1 MPPDRR
7 HLPVI
12 SLMDRPTLGDYRI
25 EGIVGLGR
33 TGIVYLATDSRTGR
47 AVALKVLREDVSID
61 PIYRER
67 FRREGALLAAIRH
80 PHVIPI
86 YGMGELNGDLYIATR
101 LVSGT
106 LKNLIL
112 AGPID
117 LDLAIRIVTAVGEA
131 VDAAH
136 NAGVVHRDVKPA
148 NVLLDPGPKIYL
160 GDFGLA
166 RDPDGAA
173 LTLPGQVLGT
183 LDYMAPEHLEAEGV
197 GPPADIYAL
206 TCLMYEVLTGEVPFI
221 RGTDA
226 AVMYAHVMEEPPSV
240 SARRP
245 EVPAALDEVV
255 AAGMAKDPDDRP
267 LSARALLTDMLRAL
281 GRPVPARLVA
291 AG

>member
-1 MPPDRR
+1 
-7 HLPVI
+7 
-12 SLMDRPTLGDYRI
+12 MDRPELGDYRI
-25 EGIVGLGR
+25 EGIVGCGR

-67 FRREGALLAAIRH
+67 FRREGSLLAALRH
-80 PHVIPI
+80 PHIIPI
-86 YGMGELNGDLYIATR
+86 YGMGEIDGDLYIATR

-106 LKNLIL
+106 LKNVIL
-112 AGPID
+112 AGPLGVD
-117 LDLAIRIVTAVGEA
+117 VAMRIITAVGEA

-148 NVLLDPGPKIYL
+148 NVLLDPGPKVFL

-197 GPPADIYAL
+197 GAPADIYAL
-206 TCLMYEVLTGEVPFI
+206 TCLAVETLTGEVPFV
-221 RGTDA
+221 RATDA

-245 EVPAALDEVV
+245 DIPAALDDVI

-267 LSARALLTDMLRAL
+267 PTARALLTEMLRAL

>member
-1 MPPDRR
+1 M
-7 HLPVI
+7 
-12 SLMDRPTLGDYRI
+12 LGDYRI
-25 EGIVGLGR
+25 EGIVGVGR

-61 PIYRER
+61 PVYRER
-67 FRREGALLAAIRH
+67 FRREGAMLAALRH

-86 YGMGELNGDLYIATR
+86 YGMGEIDGDLYIATR
-101 LVSGT
+101 LVAGT
-106 LKNLIL
+106 LKNVIL
-112 AGPID
+112 AGRIE
-117 LDLAIRIVTAVGEA
+117 LDDALGIITAVAEA
-131 VDAAH
+131 VDVAH
-136 NAGVVHRDVKPA
+136 EAGIVHRDIKPA
-148 NVLLDPGPKIYL
+148 NVLLDPGPMVFL

-166 RDPDGAA
+166 RDPDAQR

-183 LDYMAPEHLEAEGV
+183 LDYMAPEHLDADGV
-197 GPPADIYAL
+197 GTPADIYAL
-206 TCLMYEVLTGEVPFI
+206 TCLVVETLTGKVPFI

-245 EVPAALDEVV
+245 ELPAALDEVI

-267 LSARALLTDMLRAL
+267 RTARALVTDMLRAL

>member
-1 MPPDRR
+1 
-7 HLPVI
+7 
-12 SLMDRPTLGDYRI
+12 MDRPTLGDYRI

-67 FRREGALLAAIRH
+67 FRREGALLAALRH

-86 YGMGELNGDLYIATR
+86 YGMGEIDGDLFIATR

-106 LKNLIL
+106 LKNVIL
-112 AGPID
+112 GDEIP
-117 LDLAIRIVTAVGEA
+117 LDFAVRVITAVSEA

-136 NAGVVHRDVKPA
+136 IAGIVHRDVKPA
-148 NVLLDPGPKIYL
+148 NVLLDPGPQVYL

-173 LTLPGQVLGT
+173 LTVPGQVIGT

-197 GPPADIYAL
+197 GPAADIYAL
-206 TCLMYEVLTGEVPFI
+206 TCLIYETLTGEVPFI

-226 AVMYAHVMEEPPSV
+226 AVMYAHCVEEPPSV

-245 EVPAALDEVV
+245 ELPAALDEVI

-267 LSARALLTDMLRAL
+267 PTARALLTDMLRAL

>member
-1 MPPDRR
+1 
-7 HLPVI
+7 VI

-67 FRREGALLAAIRH
+67 FRREGALLAALRH

-112 AGPID
+112 SGPID
-117 LDLAIRIVTAVGEA
+117 LDVAVRIVSAVAEA

-136 NAGVVHRDVKPA
+136 MAGIVHRDVKPA
-148 NVLLDPGPKIYL
+148 NVLLDPGPQVYL

-166 RDPDGAA
+166 RDPDAAA
-173 LTLPGQVLGT
+173 LTVPGQVIGT

-197 GPPADIYAL
+197 GTPADIYAL
-206 TCLMYEVLTGEVPFI
+206 TCLIYETLSGEVPFI
-221 RGTDA
+221 RATDA
-226 AVMYAHVMEEPPSV
+226 AVMYAHVVEDPPSI
-240 SARRP
+240 SAKRAD
-245 EVPAALDEVV
+245 VPAALDDVI
-255 AAGMAKDPDDRP
+255 AAGMAKDPEDRP
-267 LSARALLTDMLRAL
+267 PTARALLTEMLRAL

>member
-1 MPPDRR
+1 
-7 HLPVI
+7 
-12 SLMDRPTLGDYRI
+12 MDRPTLGDYRI

-67 FRREGALLAAIRH
+67 FRREGALLAALRH

-112 AGPID
+112 SGPID
-117 LDLAIRIVTAVGEA
+117 LDVAVHIVSAVAEA

-136 NAGVVHRDVKPA
+136 MAGIVHRDVKPA
-148 NVLLDPGPKIYL
+148 NVLLDPGPQVYL

-166 RDPDGAA
+166 RDPDAAA
-173 LTLPGQVLGT
+173 LTVPGQVIGT

-197 GPPADIYAL
+197 GTPADIYAL
-206 TCLMYEVLTGEVPFI
+206 TCLIYETLSGEVPFI
-221 RGTDA
+221 RATDA
-226 AVMYAHVMEEPPSV
+226 AVMYAHVVEDPPSI
-240 SARRP
+240 SAKRAD
-245 EVPAALDEVV
+245 VPAALDDVI
-255 AAGMAKDPDDRP
+255 AAGMAKDPDERP
-267 LSARALLTDMLRAL
+267 PTARALLTEMLRAL

>member
-1 MPPDRR
+1 
-7 HLPVI
+7 
-12 SLMDRPTLGDYRI
+12 MDRPTLGDYRI
-25 EGIVGLGR
+25 EGIVGCGR

-67 FRREGALLAAIRH
+67 FRREGALLAALRH

-86 YGMGELNGDLYIATR
+86 YGMGELNGDLFIATR

-106 LKNLIL
+106 LKNLIM
-112 AGPID
+112 AGPLSVD
-117 LDLAIRIVTAVGEA
+117 VAMRIITAVGEA
-131 VDAAH
+131 VDVAHAA
-136 NAGVVHRDVKPA
+136 GIVHRDVKPA
-148 NVLLDPGPKIYL
+148 NVLLDPGPEVYL

-173 LTLPGQVLGT
+173 LTMPGQVIGT

-197 GPPADIYAL
+197 GTPADIYAF
-206 TCLMYEVLTGEVPFI
+206 TCLAVETLTGEVPYP

-245 EVPAALDEVV
+245 ELPAALDDVI

-267 LSARALLTDMLRAL
+267 PTARALLTEMLRAL

>member
-1 MPPDRR
+1 M
-7 HLPVI
+7 
-12 SLMDRPTLGDYRI
+12 LGDYRI
-25 EGIVGLGR
+25 EGIVGVGR
-33 TGIVYLATDSRTGR
+33 TGIVYLATDSRLGR

-67 FRREGALLAAIRH
+67 FRREGALLAALRH

-86 YGMGELNGDLYIATR
+86 YGMGEIDGDLYIATR

-106 LKNLIL
+106 LKDVIL
-112 AGPID
+112 GGPVEVD
-117 LDLAIRIVTAVGEA
+117 QAMRIITAVAEA

-136 NAGVVHRDVKPA
+136 AAGIVHRDIKPA
-148 NVLLDPGPKIYL
+148 NVLMDPGNGGPSVFL

-166 RDPDGAA
+166 RDPDAAA
-173 LTLPGQVLGT
+173 LTLPGQVIGT

-197 GPPADIYAL
+197 GTPADIYAL
-206 TCLMYEVLTGEVPFI
+206 TCLAVETLTGEVPFI
-221 RGTDA
+221 RATDA
-226 AVMYAHVMEEPPSV
+226 AVMYAHVVDEPPSLA
-240 SARRP
+240 ARRP
-245 EVPAALDEVV
+245 ELPQALDEVI

-267 LSARALLTDMLRAL
+267 PTARVLLSELMRAL